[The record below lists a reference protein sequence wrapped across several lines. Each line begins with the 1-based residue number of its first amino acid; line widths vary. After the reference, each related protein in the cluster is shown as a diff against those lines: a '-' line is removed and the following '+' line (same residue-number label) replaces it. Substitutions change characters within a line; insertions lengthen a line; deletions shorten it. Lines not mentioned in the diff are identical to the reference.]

1 MKKYTAED
9 KLIDL
14 SDVRVELFSEP
25 ANYFKKHGEYPES
38 KDWWLEQR
46 KRLIEGYTVD
56 GFTIT
61 GEHYGYLNFCRIKL
75 TADEDKNK
83 QKKILYRKAITK
95 QYTFPDFWDGDYIF
109 YWLKKIARHGASD
122 YPQVALD
129 GGITLEKFNQLRL
142 PDSVRI
148 KSETFEE
155 NGKTYT
161 IYGSGKNLVL
171 AKKRRW
177 GASYK
182 LGYSGSYRYNL
193 YPKSTTLYTAYD
205 MAYLTDDAIMSK
217 CKENLDFIDKHTK
230 FGRRRLINLDDHV
243 KSGWKEKTDAGVEVE
258 QGYLSQII
266 AVSFRANKAAAR
278 GKDADEIYVE
288 ESGKA
293 PNLEA
298 FTDAT
303 MDTLGDGIYSSGQI
317 IWFGTGGGDNTDWDG
332 FKQIFF
338 NPAKYKCLEF
348 ENVWDEGA
356 AGTYCGFFVPDYWNN
371 VGFITEKGESLIKLA
386 KEYEEEYQRT
396 EFIEKNDAKGLI
408 SRKMEHPFCPAD
420 AFAISSSNI
429 FDTVS
434 IREWRKYLEINKL
447 HKAVGNVGELV
458 RGTDGKLKF
467 ELNENLPTFWD
478 YPVKR
483 GAEAESA
490 IVMWHP
496 PAKDSATGR
505 PFKNLYIVDVD
516 SYRYDNTATGVS
528 VGAVYVYCRPSNA
541 VSTGLDDRLVAQFI
555 GRPKK
560 GKDYFSKIVFE
571 LAEYYNAKI
580 GFEND
585 DMTLVDYAKRFKL
598 LHYLESEFELAYD
611 ERIKTSNSGVR
622 RGFGMHIGS
631 GKLDERK
638 LTGDEYIK
646 DWLETRRSVDSEGNV
661 KLNLHTIYDIGLLKE
676 LEEYNP
682 EQGNFDR
689 VAAFRIQRYHARELV
704 YKRLEAR
711 KEQKVSRI
719 LTHTFFK

>member
-1 MKKYTAED
+1 MKKYGPED

-14 SDVRVELFSEP
+14 SSVRTELFSE
-25 ANYFKKHGEYPES
+25 AAAHFKKHGEYPKG
-38 KDWWLEQR
+38 KDWWVEQR
-46 KRLIEGYTVD
+46 SRLINGYTID

-75 TADEDKNK
+75 TNDEDKNK
-83 QKKILYRKAITK
+83 QKKVLYRKPVTK
-95 QYTFPDFWDGDYIF
+95 EYTFPDFWDGDFVF
-109 YWLKKIARHGASD
+109 YWLKKIARYGASD
-122 YPQVALD
+122 YPEVVAN
-129 GGITLEKFNQLRL
+129 GGITLEQFKELRL
-142 PDSVRI
+142 PDAIRI
-148 KSETFEE
+148 KPHTFEDG
-155 NGKTYT
+155 GKTYT

-182 LGYSGSYRYNL
+182 LGYSGSYRYNM

-230 FGRRRLINLDDHV
+230 FGRRRLINVDDHV
-243 KSGWKEKTDAGVEVE
+243 KSGWKEKTEGGVEVE
-258 QGYLSQII
+258 EGYLSQII

-293 PNLEA
+293 PNLLA

-303 MDTLGDGIYSSGQI
+303 MDTLGDGIYVSGQI
-317 IWFGTGGGDNTDWDG
+317 IWFGTGGGENTDWDG
-332 FKQIFF
+332 FKEIFF
-338 NPAKYKCLEF
+338 NPTKYNCLEF
-348 ENVWDEGA
+348 ENTWDEGA
-356 AGTYCGFFVPDYWNN
+356 SGTYCGCFIPDYWNN
-371 VGFITEKGESLIKLA
+371 VGFITERGESLIKLA
-386 KEYEEEYQRT
+386 REYEEEYQRVN
-396 EFIEKNDAKGLI
+396 FIDKADAKGLI

-429 FDTVS
+429 FDTIS
-434 IREWRKYLEINKL
+434 IREWRKHVEMNGL
-447 HKAVGNVGELV
+447 HKAIGNVGKFK
-458 RGTDGKLKF
+458 RSADGKLTF
-467 ELNENLPTFWD
+467 DLDESLPTFWD

-483 GAEAESA
+483 GAVAESA
-490 IVMWHP
+490 VVIYAN
-496 PAKDSATGR
+496 PARDNSTSK
-505 PFKNLYIVDVD
+505 PHKNLYIVDVD
-516 SYRYDNTATGVS
+516 TYRYDNTATGVS
-528 VGAVYVYCRPSNA
+528 VGAAYVYCRPSNV
-541 VSTGLDDRLVAQFI
+541 VSANMDDRIVAQFV
-555 GRPKK
+555 GRPGQ
-560 GKDYFSKIVFE
+560 GKDEFCKIVFE

-598 LHYLESEFELAYD
+598 LHYLEGEFELAYD
-611 ERIKTSNSGVR
+611 ERLKTSNGGVK
-622 RGFGMHIGS
+622 RGFGMHIGA

-646 DWLETRRSVDSEGNV
+646 DWLETRRTIDADGNV
-661 KLNLHTIYDIGLLKE
+661 KLNLHTIFDIGLLKE

-711 KEQKVSRI
+711 KEQKMSRI
-719 LTHTFFK
+719 LTHQFFK

>member
-1 MKKYTAED
+1 MRKHTSKD
-9 KLIDL
+9 KLIDF
-14 SDVRVELFSEP
+14 SDVNIEKFSEA
-25 ANYFKKHGEYPES
+25 ANFFKKHNEYP
-38 KDWWLEQR
+38 KDRDWWIEQR

-56 GFTIT
+56 GLTIT

-75 TADEDKNK
+75 TDDEDKHK
-83 QKKILYRKAITK
+83 QKKILYKKAVTK
-95 QYTFPDFWDGDYIF
+95 DYTFPDFWDGDYIF
-109 YWLKKIARHGASD
+109 YWIKKIARFGASD
-122 YPQVALD
+122 YPQVIKD
-129 GGITLEKFNQLRL
+129 GGISLEKFNSLRF
-142 PDSVRI
+142 PDSIRI
-148 KSETFEE
+148 KPQFFEDE
-155 NGKTYT
+155 GKKYT
-161 IYGSGKNLVL
+161 LYGSGKNLVI

-182 LGYSGSYRYNL
+182 LGYTGSYRYNL

-217 CKENLDFIDKHTK
+217 CKENLDFIDKNTN

-243 KSGWKEKTDAGVEVE
+243 KAGWKEKTDTGVEVE

-278 GKDADEIYVE
+278 GKDADEIYVD

-293 PNLEA
+293 PNLLD

-317 IWFGTGGGDNTDWDG
+317 IWIGTGGGDNTDWSG

-338 NPAKYKCLEF
+338 DPSKYNCLEF

-356 AGTYCGFFVPDYWNN
+356 SGTYCGFFVPDYWNN
-371 VGFITEKGESLIKLA
+371 VGFMTEKGESLINYA
-386 KEYEEEYQRT
+386 KDYELEYQKVN
-396 EFIEKNDAKGLI
+396 FIDKGDSKGLV

-420 AFAISSSNI
+420 AFAVSNSNI
-429 FDTVS
+429 FDVIT
-434 IREWRKYLEINKL
+434 IREWRKHLEINGLYKSL
-447 HKAVGNVGELV
+447 ANVGNLARGE
-458 RGTDGKLKF
+458 GGKLKF
-467 ELNENLPTFWD
+467 ILNENNPTFWD

-483 GAEAESA
+483 GAIAESS
-490 IVMWHP
+490 IVIWNP
-496 PAKDSATGR
+496 PAKDPATGI
-505 PFKNLYIVDVD
+505 PYKNLYIVDVD
-516 SYRYDNTATGVS
+516 SYRYDSTATGVS
-528 VGAVYVYCRPSNA
+528 VGACYVYCRPTNVVASN
-541 VSTGLDDRLVAQFI
+541 LDDRIVAQFI
-555 GRPKK
+555 GRPAK
-560 GKDYFSKIVFE
+560 GKDEFCKIVFE
-571 LAEYYNAKI
+571 LAEYYNGKI

-611 ERIKTSNSGVR
+611 ERIKTANSGVK

-646 DWLETRRSVDSEGNV
+646 DWLETRRTVDAEGNV

-682 EQGNFDR
+682 QQGNFDR

-704 YKRLEAR
+704 YKRLETR
-711 KEQKVSRI
+711 KEQKINRI